1 MARRIRRHSMER
13 LELYDLDKLITIPTI
28 NYQLPPPLPPPRKYQ
43 QRRPSM
49 NPTFERYKFLCNMT
63 RSETDPIYAAT
74 PMFTTIP
81 QLSQVKSHRQLL
93 GSYVRLENVT
103 PLSCA
108 PSKSPEPP
116 KIINEEKENEDHH
129 NGSIENEH
137 EQENNDKENQSDS
150 GSSRSDEQEN
160 VNVDDILNDDHT
172 NEIVEQI
179 FKRDEKN

>member
-1 MARRIRRHSMER
+1 MER

-108 PSKSPEPP
+108 PSKSPEP
-116 KIINEEKENEDHH
+116 KIINEEKENDH

-137 EQENNDKENQSDS
+137 EQENDDKENQSDS

-179 FKRDEKN
+179 FNRDEKN

>member
-1 MARRIRRHSMER
+1 
-13 LELYDLDKLITIPTI
+13 
-28 NYQLPPPLPPPRKYQ
+28 
-43 QRRPSM
+43 
-49 NPTFERYKFLCNMT
+49 
-63 RSETDPIYAAT
+63 
-74 PMFTTIP
+74 MFTTIP

-108 PSKSPEPP
+108 PSKSPEP
-116 KIINEEKENEDHH
+116 KIINEEKENDH

-137 EQENNDKENQSDS
+137 EQENDDKENQSDS

-179 FKRDEKN
+179 FNRDEKN